1 MITPPGMKYILPKGK
16 SGNLIV
22 LFILSIFLLTMGIY
36 GTTISNKYG
45 CSNGVFIDLHNI
57 LTNSKNSGGSIVGK
71 CINDNIKISANPTKK
86 ELDDYDFND
95 VDRCLNDKLNGQA
108 VCMEGGLLTLS
119 IISIILGSLM
129 LLFVGYNA
137 IY

>member
-1 MITPPGMKYILPKGK
+1 MITPPGMKYVLPKGK

-45 CSNGVFIDLHNI
+45 CSNGVFIDLHDS
-57 LTNSKNSGGSIVGK
+57 LTNSKNADGSTVGK
-71 CINDNIKISANPTKK
+71 CLKDNIKLSKNPTIKDL
-86 ELDDYDFND
+86 EDLDFND